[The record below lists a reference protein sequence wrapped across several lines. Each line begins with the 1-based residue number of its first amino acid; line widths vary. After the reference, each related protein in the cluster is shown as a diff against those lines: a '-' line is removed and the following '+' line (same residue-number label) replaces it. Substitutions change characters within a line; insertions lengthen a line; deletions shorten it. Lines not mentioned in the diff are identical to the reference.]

1 MTEIE
6 ELCRRLSY
14 FESIGIM
21 KLKRGEEMEF
31 SCPECGAKAH
41 AVRIAATGLWVFG
54 VMYVVIYRAN
64 IEIIRRLSDE
74 GSWGNI
80 LVPREWVQFAE
91 SQGA

>member
-41 AVRIAATGLWVFG
+41 AVRIAATVLLG
-54 VMYVVIYRAN
+54 VWCDVCGD
-64 IEIIRRLSDE
+64 LSRQHRDYKE
-74 GSWGNI
+74 A
-80 LVPREWVQFAE
+80 Q
-91 SQGA
+91 

>member
-41 AVRIAATGLWVFG
+41 AVRIAATGLLG
-54 VMYVVIYRAN
+54 VWCDVCGD
-64 IEIIRRLSDE
+64 LSHPHQDYKE
-74 GSWGNI
+74 A
-80 LVPREWVQFAE
+80 Q
-91 SQGA
+91 